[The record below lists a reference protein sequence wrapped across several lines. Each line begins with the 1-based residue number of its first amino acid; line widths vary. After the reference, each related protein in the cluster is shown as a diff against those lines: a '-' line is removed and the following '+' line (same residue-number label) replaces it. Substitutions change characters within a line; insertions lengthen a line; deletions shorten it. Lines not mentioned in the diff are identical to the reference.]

1 MKPSQ
6 IIDSVLSGVFTIKN
20 NLMTT
25 PIPEYEVHAFY
36 PTRFLRWAIR
46 PYDLENTEKRT
57 LQQKWRNISGAEEWR
72 DIPEVLIEP
81 NVTVEEVR
89 ETNQILNDK
98 NLATL
103 L

>member
-1 MKPSQ
+1 
-6 IIDSVLSGVFTIKN
+6 
-20 NLMTT
+20 MT
-25 PIPEYEVHAFY
+25 PDEIPEYESHPFY
-36 PTRFLRWAIR
+36 PTRFFRWALTTGYLPDVIG
-46 PYDLENTEKRT
+46 PIQVRT
-57 LQQKWRNISGAEEWR
+57 LQQKWRNISGSEEWR